1 MVHGPHFTTPINFV
15 LRSGLLCWSWTIF
28 WQESIARGTHLDH
41 LTTSG
46 VPVLQILFFLN
57 PDKVWGHVIGFNFSE
72 HWFSLY
78 QALIPRC
85 FLQCFHSQ
93 FDEDFPG
100 KIVGWK
106 DNGTVAFGFLRNL
119 LNLNKLIYFWN
130 FQAAVSIFLGMG
142 SYS

>member
-1 MVHGPHFTTPINFV
+1 M
-15 LRSGLLCWSWTIF
+15 CWSWTIF

-41 LTTSG
+41 VTSRG
-46 VPVLQILFFLN
+46 DPFLQILLFLN

-93 FDEDFPG
+93 FDEDFSG

-119 LNLNKLIYFWN
+119 LNLNKLIYYLYIFETSKQQYQSFWVWVVI
-130 FQAAVSIFLGMG
+130 VSWFGEKTGLGTG
-142 SYS
+142 FVV